1 MPRKISLAE
10 QYSDFKDQTPVD
22 VVVSNNDAG
31 AIPMEKKPNKL
42 ENDEEEGRV
51 TMDKNITLIRGTCI
65 IVSTIIGTGIF
76 ITPNVISKNVES
88 PAMSILVWF
97 GGGCV
102 ATIGGITFCEL
113 GTMFPSN
120 GAEITYLRKAYGM
133 LVSFLSC
140 FLLQL
145 CIGGLRRAIQFLSFS
160 KYFWAIFYDAKKG
173 EAPPWILDKAV
184 CILVLTAIIAI
195 IMIYPKVTLRIINV
209 MTAAKLISVSVIIVL
224 GIFKLSKGEFENISQ
239 GFNGTNWNP
248 EQWGNAWNSVLWSY
262 NGWNVVCIL
271 LGEVKDPSILPKI
284 VGCSVAIV
292 TFFYML
298 TVISYHSLLDMNTMN
313 TAEVAV
319 ASEAAKV
326 YLGESGVIFFAV
338 AVAVSALGN
347 TMCSLLGTSRYL
359 QAAGAQGVLPGV
371 FGLISKRF
379 RTPVFALFY
388 MFLATTLFV
397 LVGDLSS
404 LINSATYTSFAFT
417 TLCSIGVIVMR
428 YTKPNHPRP
437 IKVWLIF
444 PMITA
449 TFGIYMFII
458 PWFSKTR
465 AMNALWLAITIVGGI
480 PVYFACVNKKYRI
493 QALVNFSEKVTA
505 FVGKHLNSEVNLQ

>member
-1 MPRKISLAE
+1 MSKE
-10 QYSDFKDQTPVD
+10 QYEDDEFKYPTD
-22 VVVSNNDAG
+22 VVLSNNGAG
-31 AIPMEKKPNKL
+31 AIPMEKKPGKL
-42 ENDEEEGRV
+42 DNGEEEGPV
-51 TMDKNITLIRGTCI
+51 TMAKNITLVRGTCI

-76 ITPNVISKNVES
+76 ITPNVISKNVQS
-88 PAMSILVWF
+88 PAMSILVWL

-140 FLLQL
+140 FLLHL

-160 KYFWAIFYDAKKG
+160 KYFWAIFYDATNG

-184 CILVLTAIIAI
+184 CIAVLMAIIAI
-195 IMIYPKVTLRIINV
+195 IMIYPSVTLKIINV
-209 MTAAKLISVSVIIVL
+209 MTAAKLISVSVIIVI
-224 GIFKLSKGEFENISQ
+224 GIVKLSKGEFENISQ

-248 EQWGNAWNSVLWSY
+248 QKWGNAWNSVLWSY

-271 LGEVKDPSILPKI
+271 LGEVKDPTILPKI

-292 TFFYML
+292 TVFYMM
-298 TVISYHSLLDMNTMN
+298 TVVSYHSVLDMETMN
-313 TAEVAV
+313 TAQVAV
-319 ASEAAKV
+319 ASEVARK

-371 FGLISKRF
+371 FGLISRRF
-379 RTPVFALFY
+379 RTPIFALFY

-428 YTKPNHPRP
+428 FTKPDHPRP

-449 TFGIYMFII
+449 SFGIYMFII
-458 PWFSKTR
+458 PWFSPTR
-465 AMNALWLAITIVGGI
+465 AMNAMWLAITIVGGI
-480 PVYFACVNKKYRI
+480 PVYFACVNKQYRRP
-493 QALVNFSEKVTA
+493 ALVRFSEKITA